1 MMSELTWVEDSYT
14 VLAGDAAAGYMGR
27 AFNLDKMKWETVSG
41 GNMTRSVIRPY
52 FIRMVDLR
60 VSTAGGAGRCGIL
73 THLNVIGDPLATY
86 RRIALPN
93 AQLLLKGDDHARWAG
108 RFPLLAGFEYHITL
122 GGVIA
127 TDVVHCQ
134 IGWSL

>member
-1 MMSELTWVEDSYT
+1 
-14 VLAGDAAAGYMGR
+14 
-27 AFNLDKMKWETVSG
+27 
-41 GNMTRSVIRPY
+41 
-52 FIRMVDLR
+52 MVDLR
-60 VSTAGGAGRCGIL
+60 VSTAAGAGRCGIL
-73 THLNVIGDPLATY
+73 THLNVIGDPMATY

-127 TDVVHCQ
+127 TDIVYCQ
-134 IGWSL
+134 IGWST